1 MGGALFAVATAAAP
15 CAMADESAPRAAR
28 NDKHDNGLSTAQE
41 LSTRKRNGKRKV
53 PPHHPIKEKGL
64 EKEASTPRVRARA
77 EREILPP
84 VIADEMAKTYGDVL
98 AQRRRG
104 AEGMA
109 NEAGECRA
117 DPAHCRAHGELNVME
132 MVSCR
137 MEGKHDEK

>member
-1 MGGALFAVATAAAP
+1 M
-15 CAMADESAPRAAR
+15 
-28 NDKHDNGLSTAQE
+28 
-41 LSTRKRNGKRKV
+41 
-53 PPHHPIKEKGL
+53 
-64 EKEASTPRVRARA
+64 RARA

-117 DPAHCRAHGELNVME
+117 AGPAHCRVHGELNAME

-137 MEGKHDEK
+137 RDGKHDEK

>member
-1 MGGALFAVATAAAP
+1 M
-15 CAMADESAPRAAR
+15 
-28 NDKHDNGLSTAQE
+28 
-41 LSTRKRNGKRKV
+41 
-53 PPHHPIKEKGL
+53 
-64 EKEASTPRVRARA
+64 RARA

-117 DPAHCRAHGELNVME
+117 ADPARCRAHGERIAME

-137 MEGKHDEK
+137 RDGKHDEK

>member
-1 MGGALFAVATAAAP
+1 M
-15 CAMADESAPRAAR
+15 
-28 NDKHDNGLSTAQE
+28 
-41 LSTRKRNGKRKV
+41 
-53 PPHHPIKEKGL
+53 
-64 EKEASTPRVRARA
+64 RARA

-117 DPAHCRAHGELNVME
+117 TDPAHCRAHGELNAME

-137 MEGKHDEK
+137 RDGKHDEK